1 MKVISI
7 LVGGVLTSNFVFMQY
22 LGLCPFVGLSG
33 QFETAVGMSAAVVF
47 VMTFA
52 STVAA
57 AFEQFILAPLG
68 LQYMRT
74 IAYILVIAAFV
85 QLVEIFLKKTAP
97 GLYKAMGIY
106 LPLITTNCAVLGVA
120 LLNVT
125 KSYNILWSTVA
136 GLAGALGWSLAIIV
150 FAGIRERW
158 KRMDIPE
165 VLKGFP
171 LALIS
176 TGLMSLGFLGF
187 SGLFQSIL
195 K

>member
-22 LGLCPFVGLSG
+22 LRLCPFVGLSG

-97 GLYKAMGIY
+97 GYIRLWGSTSRSSPQLRGAGGCPSERDQE
-106 LPLITTNCAVLGVA
+106 LQHPLEHGRGPGRR
-120 LLNVT
+120 
-125 KSYNILWSTVA
+125 A
-136 GLAGALGWSLAIIV
+136 GLEPGDNRVCRDQRAMEAHGH
-150 FAGIRERW
+150 
-158 KRMDIPE
+158 P
-165 VLKGFP
+165 
-171 LALIS
+171 
-176 TGLMSLGFLGF
+176 
-187 SGLFQSIL
+187 
-195 K
+195 